1 MTSFYSDDELKSIG
15 FKSIGSRVLISR
27 KTSIYGA
34 AQMEIGDN
42 VRIDDFCIL
51 SGNIKIGSNVH
62 ISAYVALY
70 GKMGITLE
78 EYTGISPRSTIFS
91 AMDDFS
97 GNYLI
102 GPVHNSDQINVQGG
116 HVILKRFSQVGAHCI
131 VFPNIT
137 IEEGAVVGA
146 MSMVTKTVNKWSV
159 VVGVPARFLKFRESN
174 LINLL
179 KTS

>member
-1 MTSFYSDDELKSIG
+1 MTSFYSEEELRAIG
-15 FKSIGSRVLISR
+15 FKAIGKQVLISR

-34 AQMEIGDN
+34 SQMEIGDN
-42 VRIDDFCIL
+42 VRVDDFCIL

-78 EYTGISPRSTIFS
+78 DYTGISPRSTIFS

-102 GPVHNSDQINVQGG
+102 GPIHEEHQIHVTGG
-116 HVILKRFSQVGAHCI
+116 PVTLKRFSQVGAHCV
-131 VFPNIT
+131 VFPNII

-146 MSMVTKTVNKWSV
+146 MSLVNKTVNSWTIV
-159 VVGVPARFLKFRESN
+159 AGIPIKFIRQRNQSLLE
-174 LINLL
+174 LI
-179 KTS
+179 

>member
-1 MTSFYSDDELKSIG
+1 MTSFYSEEELRAIG
-15 FKSIGSRVLISR
+15 FKAIGKQVLISR

-34 AQMEIGDN
+34 SQMEIGDN

-70 GKMGITLE
+70 GKMGIMLE
-78 EYTGISPRSTIFS
+78 DYTGISPRSTIFS

-102 GPVHNSDQINVQGG
+102 GPIHEEHQIHVTGG
-116 HVILKRFSQVGAHCI
+116 PVTLKRFSQVGAHCV
-131 VFPNIT
+131 VFPNII

-146 MSMVTKTVNKWSV
+146 MSLVNKTVNSWTIV
-159 VVGVPARFLKFRESN
+159 AGIPIKFIRQRNQSLLE
-174 LINLL
+174 LI
-179 KTS
+179 